1 MIRAIFYRF
10 NYLQNFTHSRRGGR
24 VVCKKLRARRFVG
37 SGAGSVQGWAC
48 SFLHAGLCAG
58 LFRGDKGDKRGFSI
72 KSFIHVI
79 RVYEKMQIIALIAL
93 SKILHVRAGGPG
105 WLENS

>member
-1 MIRAIFYRF
+1 MVCAKFYGF
-10 NYLQNFTHSRRGGR
+10 DYLQNFTRSRRGGR
-24 VVCKKLRARRFVG
+24 VVCEILRARRFMGGGV
-37 SGAGSVQGWAC
+37 AGVRGWAC
-48 SFLHAGLCAG
+48 SLLHVARGAS

-93 SKILHVRAGGPG
+93 CKILRVRAGGLG